1 MESTINPINIEL
13 GKRLKLERERL
24 NLSQASFASIND
36 LTARAVIEW
45 EKGNT
50 FPNLLQLFKLTEKG
64 LNINALLDK
73 LFKNKI
79 VDRLIFDDINLCGD
93 EKDSNIPIPR
103 PDNYYLAKAISEI
116 NEVFTK
122 NPSWKLIN
130 IETRYNKSGQQIG
143 FRYYYTYPETLVFD
157 ESQAVRD
164 SYMDDLI
171 RVAKKNSSIN
181 NK

>member
-1 MESTINPINIEL
+1 MESIINPINIEL

-24 NLSQASFASIND
+24 NLSQDSFASIND
-36 LTARAVIEW
+36 LTGRTVIDW
-45 EKGNT
+45 EKGKT
-50 FPNLLQLFKLTEKG
+50 FPNLLQLVKLTEKG
-64 LNINALLDK
+64 LNINALFGD
-73 LFKNKI
+73 LFKNKF
-79 VDRLIFDDINLCGD
+79 VDRLIFDDVNFVGEEFESNAPKAIP
-93 EKDSNIPIPR
+93 DS
-103 PDNYYLAKAISEI
+103 YYLAKAINEI
-116 NEVFTK
+116 NEIFTK

-143 FRYYYTYPETLVFD
+143 FRYYYTYPEPLVFD

-171 RVAKKNSSIN
+171 KDVKKNSYT

>member
-1 MESTINPINIEL
+1 MESIINPINIEL

-24 NLSQASFASIND
+24 DLSQDSFASIND
-36 LTARAVIEW
+36 LTARTVIEW

-50 FPNLLQLFKLTEKG
+50 FPNLLQLVKLTEKG
-64 LNINALLDK
+64 LNISALFDDI
-73 LFKNKI
+73 FKNKF
-79 VDRLIFDDINLCGD
+79 VDRLIFQDINLCGD
-93 EKDSNIPIPR
+93 EKDSNISIPQ
-103 PDNYYLAKAISEI
+103 PDSYYLVKAINEI
-116 NEVFTK
+116 NDVFTK

-143 FRYYYTYPETLVFD
+143 FRYYYTYPVAIVFD

-164 SYMDDLI
+164 SYMDDSI
-171 RVAKKNSSIN
+171 RDVKKNSYT